1 MYVNGKK
8 NYKCEIQLTASCIC
22 SWDSSLHQLPTL
34 NSSSSELIY
43 AIVNVMLRLSFP
55 FPMSIVLR
63 KRICINIG
71 GKIWPRWPRWQRVV
85 LFLQP
90 LLRIVF
96 IGKSSRH
103 WTSLRHCCMHSK
115 GTISSIEFNTFSH
128 IQSTTD
134 VENKEMLALMAV
146 RDAKSLKETNDS
158 ESSSLSWNFFA
169 SPNPSLTESVP
180 EDTNLF
186 YLTNYIRSIQ
196 AIEWLIKMDRLRFVT
211 KS

>member
-1 MYVNGKK
+1 MLMAKK

-90 LLRIVF
+90 LLRIV
-96 IGKSSRH
+96 
-103 WTSLRHCCMHSK
+103 LQENQA
-115 GTISSIEFNTFSH
+115 GTGLLCDIVACIPKAPFLPSNLISFSIFS
-128 IQSTTD
+128 
-134 VENKEMLALMAV
+134 
-146 RDAKSLKETNDS
+146 
-158 ESSSLSWNFFA
+158 
-169 SPNPSLTESVP
+169 
-180 EDTNLF
+180 
-186 YLTNYIRSIQ
+186 
-196 AIEWLIKMDRLRFVT
+196 RLRMS
-211 KS
+211 KIKKCLH